1 MAKVR
6 KDLRGRSLRKG
17 EVQRSSDKRYMYT
30 YTDPMGRRKFIYAND
45 LTELREKEAKL
56 MKDQLDGLDLYVA
69 GKASVNDTFDRYMS
83 TKYNLRE
90 STRSSYFYTHYL
102 NPDFSGL
109 PEQIKQELQIACV
122 LFTAEVGGVLTLEFD
137 EEGKLNFVTHVEDND
152 FFYDEIGSELMIKK
166 LRQEKQDFW
175 ESLELYYK
183 IFLLGEDEV

>member
-1 MAKVR
+1 
-6 KDLRGRSLRKG
+6 
-17 EVQRSSDKRYMYT
+17 
-30 YTDPMGRRKFIYAND
+30 MGSEMCIR
-45 LTELREKEAKL
+45 
-56 MKDQLDGLDLYVA
+56 
-69 GKASVNDTFDRYMS
+69 DR
-83 TKYNLRE
+83 
-90 STRSSYFYTHYL
+90 
-102 NPDFSGL
+102 

>member
-1 MAKVR
+1 MYQDKVT
-6 KDLRGRSLRKG
+6 LCGSNA
-17 EVQRSSDKRYMYT
+17 Y
-30 YTDPMGRRKFIYAND
+30 
-45 LTELREKEAKL
+45 EK
-56 MKDQLDGLDLYVA
+56 
-69 GKASVNDTFDRYMS
+69 
-83 TKYNLRE
+83 KY
-90 STRSSYFYTHYL
+90 YL

-137 EEGKLNFVTHVEDND
+137 EEND

>member
-1 MAKVR
+1 MIDKEKYKNMYQDKVT
-6 KDLRGRSLRKG
+6 LCGSNA
-17 EVQRSSDKRYMYT
+17 Y
-30 YTDPMGRRKFIYAND
+30 
-45 LTELREKEAKL
+45 EK
-56 MKDQLDGLDLYVA
+56 
-69 GKASVNDTFDRYMS
+69 
-83 TKYNLRE
+83 KY
-90 STRSSYFYTHYL
+90 YL
-102 NPDFSGL
+102 NPDFNGLPEQIKQELQIACVLFTAEVGGILTLEFDEDGKLNFVTHVEENDFFYDEIGSELMGL

-175 ESLELYYK
+175 ESLELYYR

>member
-1 MAKVR
+1 MYQDKVT
-6 KDLRGRSLRKG
+6 LCGSNA
-17 EVQRSSDKRYMYT
+17 Y
-30 YTDPMGRRKFIYAND
+30 
-45 LTELREKEAKL
+45 EK
-56 MKDQLDGLDLYVA
+56 
-69 GKASVNDTFDRYMS
+69 
-83 TKYNLRE
+83 KY
-90 STRSSYFYTHYL
+90 YL

-137 EEGKLNFVTHVEDND
+137 EEGKLNFVTH
-152 FFYDEIGSELMIKK
+152 DEIGSELMIKK

>member
-1 MAKVR
+1 MYQDKVT
-6 KDLRGRSLRKG
+6 LCGSNA
-17 EVQRSSDKRYMYT
+17 Y
-30 YTDPMGRRKFIYAND
+30 
-45 LTELREKEAKL
+45 EK
-56 MKDQLDGLDLYVA
+56 
-69 GKASVNDTFDRYMS
+69 
-83 TKYNLRE
+83 KY
-90 STRSSYFYTHYL
+90 YL

-166 LRQEKQDFW
+166 LRQEKQDF
-175 ESLELYYK
+175 LELYYK

>member
-1 MAKVR
+1 MYQDKVT
-6 KDLRGRSLRKG
+6 LCGSNA
-17 EVQRSSDKRYMYT
+17 Y
-30 YTDPMGRRKFIYAND
+30 
-45 LTELREKEAKL
+45 EK
-56 MKDQLDGLDLYVA
+56 
-69 GKASVNDTFDRYMS
+69 
-83 TKYNLRE
+83 KY
-90 STRSSYFYTHYL
+90 YL

-109 PEQIKQELQIACV
+109 PEQIKQELQIA
-122 LFTAEVGGVLTLEFD
+122 LEFD

>member
-1 MAKVR
+1 MYQDKVT
-6 KDLRGRSLRKG
+6 LCGSNA
-17 EVQRSSDKRYMYT
+17 Y
-30 YTDPMGRRKFIYAND
+30 
-45 LTELREKEAKL
+45 EK
-56 MKDQLDGLDLYVA
+56 
-69 GKASVNDTFDRYMS
+69 
-83 TKYNLRE
+83 KY
-90 STRSSYFYTHYL
+90 YL

-122 LFTAEVGGVLTLEFD
+122 LFTAEVGGVLTLE
-137 EEGKLNFVTHVEDND
+137 LEDND

>member
-1 MAKVR
+1 MYQDKVT
-6 KDLRGRSLRKG
+6 LCGSNA
-17 EVQRSSDKRYMYT
+17 Y
-30 YTDPMGRRKFIYAND
+30 
-45 LTELREKEAKL
+45 EK
-56 MKDQLDGLDLYVA
+56 
-69 GKASVNDTFDRYMS
+69 
-83 TKYNLRE
+83 KY
-90 STRSSYFYTHYL
+90 YL

-109 PEQIKQELQIACV
+109 PEQIKQELLIACV

-137 EEGKLNFVTHVEDND
+137 EEND